1 MADFDVTLAGELNV
15 DLILYGLPSELPV
28 EREILAEG
36 MMFTIGGSSAIVAH
50 NLAAL
55 GARVGFIARVGDD
68 AMGNAM
74 LERLAGGGVD
84 VSRVQRAGDGTPT
97 GVSVIL
103 QRGKQRSILT
113 YLGTISQL
121 KFADLDLAY
130 LASSRHFH
138 LSSFY
143 LQHELQP
150 RVVDLFRELKRA
162 GLTISLDTN
171 DDPDDRWEKLTDILP
186 LVDVFLPN
194 EREARRIA
202 GTNDVELAAERLVK
216 IVPTIVIKLG
226 AMGAMAQRGTER
238 ILVPAVKVEA
248 IDAVG
253 AGDSFNAGF
262 LLQYVRG
269 SDLRSCLQW
278 GNLAGALST
287 SRAGGTE
294 AFRDRSY
301 CEKFFREHVP
311 ELDHRPRS

>member
-287 SRAGGTE
+287 TRAGGTE

-301 CEKFFREHVP
+301 CKKFFREHVP
-311 ELDHRPRS
+311 ELDHRHRS